1 MKASLQMVQPP
12 TGKDNYSEACK
23 ELRILRKGLF
33 LLWRGWI
40 GRRSGWSSRLRFRR
54 LRLDPLQNRS

>member
-23 ELRILRKGLF
+23 VVADFAETTI
-33 LLWRGWI
+33 
-40 GRRSGWSSRLRFRR
+40 SSAARVDWPAQWMEQQAAFS
-54 LRLDPLQNRS
+54 QAAT

>member
-23 ELRILRKGLF
+23 ELRILRKGT
-33 LLWRGWI
+33 I
-40 GRRSGWSSRLRFRR
+40 SSVARVDWPAQWMEQQAAF
-54 LRLDPLQNRS
+54 S